1 MTTESQ
7 PSIFQRYYS
16 DEPFVDRYASD
27 PAGAV
32 DVIIPVIHSNE
43 LWEANLQ
50 SIYREIPV
58 ARLLIG
64 DGGCVDDTVAIVS
77 RYPRVV
83 LHDHR
88 AVKTIGYSERLLIE
102 AVETEWFI
110 HLHSDVFLPD
120 GWFDAMRKHQPHYD
134 YFGCLERDTVLVEF
148 DADYGDRP
156 WAGAQFGRTLAFT
169 EGLKI
174 VDDDF
179 IYRQGDFLYRRMIE
193 EGGFKE
199 GFVRDTFHYHQAMF
213 RKSAW
218 QRNVKSVRIDVESSP
233 GEEVR
238 TAETMA
244 KGVVKYFEPP
254 FMLDAVVLH
263 VDRLEELGVLSWSEF
278 ERWVVGAKPAWIAP
292 LRKRRRYARVKR
304 ALRKLLRGRS
314 LLL

>member
-1 MTTESQ
+1 MPTESQ

-16 DEPFVDRYASD
+16 DEPFTDRYASD
-27 PAGAV
+27 PSGAV

-43 LWEANLQ
+43 LWDANLR

-64 DGGCVDDTVAIVS
+64 DGGCVDHTIPTVTK
-77 RYPRVV
+77 YPRVTV
-83 LHDHR
+83 IDHR
-88 AVKTIGYSERLLIE
+88 EVKTIGYSERLLIE
-102 AVETEWFI
+102 AVQTDWFI

-120 GWFDAMRKHQPHYD
+120 GWFDAMRKHQSHYD
-134 YFGCLERDTVLVEF
+134 YFGCLERDTVLVEY
-148 DADYGDRP
+148 DGDYGDRP
-156 WAGAQFGRTLAFT
+156 WAGAQFGRTQAFI
-169 EGLKI
+169 EGLKV
-174 VDDDF
+174 VDDDY
-179 IYRQGDFLYRRMIE
+179 IYRQGDYLYRRMIE
-193 EGGFKE
+193 ERGFKE
-199 GFVRDTFHYHQAMF
+199 GFVRDTFHYHQAMY

-218 QRNVKSVRIDVESSP
+218 QRNVKSVRIDVEASP

-278 ERWVVGAKPAWIAP
+278 ERWVAATKPEWTVP
-292 LRKRRRYARVKR
+292 LARRRRRARMKR
-304 ALRKLLRGRS
+304 ALRKILRGR
-314 LLL
+314 LL